1 MTLKYQSINTYILL
15 GDMNADFNTVNG
27 QRLRQMCS
35 RHNLCYLTEEPTRIT
50 ETSATI
56 LDQVLT
62 NAPTFVK
69 GIDVLDPVSTNDHCT
84 ITLHLNFRISR
95 ESAYTRLIWQYDK
108 ADLEGFH
115 KALTETDFEESLS
128 SDDIDLA
135 CASWTEMFIGIAKRY
150 IPNRV
155 VTIRP
160 RDSPWYTNALRL
172 MKRKLHRLLRKFKN
186 SKKDSDWANYKELRN
201 TYQSRLDEAEREYN
215 LKLSSSLA
223 SSCNTKTWWTTVKHM
238 LGRGGGEILHTQLCQ
253 LTTTLL
259 LAIRRRRQ
267 LLMTFSSL
275 SEESIP
281 LMQISHQLLPHLLE

>member
-1 MTLKYQSINTYILL
+1 
-15 GDMNADFNTVNG
+15 MNADFHRVNG

-35 RHNLCYLTEEPTRIT
+35 RHNLCYLIEEPTRIT

-69 GIDVLDPVSTNDHCT
+69 GTDVLDPVSTNDHCT

-95 ESAYTRLIWQYDK
+95 ESAYTRLIWQYDNV
-108 ADLEGFH
+108 DLEGFH

-128 SDDIDLA
+128 SDDIDLV

-172 MKRKLHRLLRKFKN
+172 MKRKLHRLLRKFKT

-201 TYQSRLDEAEREYN
+201 TYQSKLDEAESEYN

-223 SSCNTKTWWTTVKHM
+223 SSRNTKTWWTTVKHM
-238 LGRGGGEILHTQLCQ
+238 LGSYPA
-253 LTTTLL
+253 
-259 LAIRRRRQ
+259 LAVNDNFIVSNKEKAST
-267 LLMTFSSL
+267 LMTFSSL
-275 SEESIP
+275 SQESIP
-281 LMQISHQLLPHLLE
+281 LMQISHQLLPHLLK